1 MKTFRILTT
10 CALAALLAVGC
21 GVKEDQGGKGG
32 GEIDYSQI
40 EVKPAVGKDLYGQ
53 ITDTNGKPVRGVVV
67 SDGTTSVATNAYG
80 IYQIKRSP
88 NARFVYYS
96 TPWDYEIEV
105 AEDCSAAK
113 FYAEIPENA
122 GTHRQDF
129 TLRKRT
135 AGASEFTVIGVGD
148 PQVKVPVDNERF
160 TSETT
165 PALKDAVARQTKP
178 CIILSMGDQVEDN
191 LDYMA
196 ATRLN
201 LGSTGAPAFSVVGN
215 HDKMRYASDPMLPRN
230 ADDHCALWG
239 PTDYSFNMGNYLFI
253 AMDNV
258 IYEDGWEYY
267 GGFTGEQVA
276 WLEQHVA
283 PVSSD
288 RSVILFCHIP
298 VHSSKNT
305 SRILD
310 ILKRFKSLDIFSGHT
325 HDHRNIEN
333 DAYYEH
339 VHSAACGAWWWSN
352 LNSDA
357 TPHGF
362 TVYEM
367 SGNSIKNAYFQ
378 PTKHDRSFQF
388 RLYRGDYAYK
398 GWGNPDDL
406 YGVGNADVL
415 YDYSF
420 GLGDD
425 VIVANVWN
433 ADSKW
438 DIAVYE
444 NGTYT
449 GSMSRISMKD
459 MWGMAVHEGN
469 TYETRIN
476 RWLGVT
482 TTSSHLYSYKLK
494 DKTAEVKVVVTDRYN
509 NKYESSEFATD
520 VTEGVSLLK
529 NENPYLNR

>member
-1 MKTFRILTT
+1 M
-10 CALAALLAVGC
+10 CSLAALLAVCC

-53 ITDTNGKPVRGVVV
+53 LTDTNGKPIRGVVV

-80 IYQIKRSP
+80 IYQIKRNP
-88 NARFVYYS
+88 EAKFVYYS
-96 TPWDYEIEV
+96 TPWDYEIET

-122 GTHRQDF
+122 GVHRQDF
-129 TLRKRT
+129 QLRKRT
-135 AGASEFTVIGVGD
+135 GDASDFTVIGVGD
-148 PQVKVPVDNERF
+148 PQVRVPMDNERF
-160 TSETT
+160 TNETT

-215 HDKMRYASDPMLPRN
+215 HDKLRDAANSSLPRN
-230 ADDHCALWG
+230 ADDHSALWG
-239 PTDYSFNMGNYLFI
+239 PTDYTFNMGNYLFVG
-253 AMDNV
+253 MDNV
-258 IYEDGWEYY
+258 IFENGSSYH
-267 GGFTGEQVA
+267 GGFTDEQVA
-276 WLEQHVA
+276 WLEQQVA
-283 PVSSD
+283 PVGTD
-288 RSVILFCHIP
+288 RSVIFFCHIP
-298 VHSSKNT
+298 MRNSKNST
-305 SRILD
+305 KILD
-310 ILKRFKSLDIFSGHT
+310 ILSRFKSLDVFSGHT
-325 HDHRNIEN
+325 HDHQNIEN
-333 DAYYEH
+333 ATYYEH
-339 VHSAACGAWWWSN
+339 IHGAACGAWWWSN
-352 LNSDA
+352 LNTDA
-357 TPHGF
+357 TPLGF

-378 PTKHDRSFQF
+378 PVNHDRNFQF
-388 RLYRGDYAYK
+388 RLYRGNHAYK

-406 YGVGNADVL
+406 YGAGSADVL
-415 YDYSF
+415 YDYTF
-420 GLGDD
+420 GLADD

-433 ADSKW
+433 TDSKW

-444 NGTYT
+444 NGEYS
-449 GSMSRISMKD
+449 GSMSRINMKD

-469 TYETRIN
+469 TYETRID
-476 RWLGVT
+476 RWLAVSVT
-482 TTSSHLYSYKLK
+482 CTHLYSYKLK
-494 DKTAEVKVVVTDRYN
+494 DKNAEVKVIVTDRYN

-520 VTEGVSLLK
+520 VTEGISLLK

>member
-1 MKTFRILTT
+1 MCMLGAF
-10 CALAALLAVGC
+10 LAVGC
-21 GVKEDQGGKGG
+21 GVKEEQGGKGG

-53 ITDTNGKPVRGVVV
+53 ITDTNGKPIRGVVV
-67 SDGTTSVATNAYG
+67 SDGTTSVATNTYG
-80 IYQIKRSP
+80 IYQIKRNP
-88 NARFVYYS
+88 EAKFVYYS

-122 GTHRQDF
+122 GVHRQDF
-129 TLRKRT
+129 CLRKRT
-135 AGASEFTVIGVGD
+135 GNASDFTVIGIAD

-160 TSETT
+160 STETVPT
-165 PALKDAVARQTKP
+165 LKSTVSKQTKP
-178 CIILSMGDQVEDN
+178 CIILTMGDMVEDN

-201 LGSTGAPAFSVVGN
+201 LGSTGAPVFSVVGN
-215 HDKMRYASDPMLPRN
+215 HDKMRYASDPTRPRN
-230 ADDHCALWG
+230 TNDHSTLWG
-239 PTDYSFNMGNYLFI
+239 PTDYSFNMGNYLFVG
-253 AMDNV
+253 MDNV
-258 IYEDGWEYY
+258 IYENGYDYH
-267 GGFTGEQVA
+267 GGFTDEQAA
-276 WLEQHVA
+276 WLEQQVA
-283 PVSSD
+283 PVSTD
-288 RSVILFCHIP
+288 RSVILFCHVP
-298 VHSSKNT
+298 MYSSRN
-305 SRILD
+305 SARILD
-310 ILKRFKSLDIFSGHT
+310 ILKRFKSIDVFCGHT

-333 DAYYEH
+333 DTYFEH
-339 VHSAACGAWWWSN
+339 VHSAASGSCWWSN
-352 LNSDA
+352 LNNDA
-357 TPHGF
+357 TPQGF
-362 TVYEM
+362 MVHEIA
-367 SGNSIKNAYFQ
+367 GNSIKNAYFQ

-388 RLYRGDYAYK
+388 RLYRGNHVYK

-406 YGVGNADVL
+406 YGAGSADVQ
-415 YDYSF
+415 YDYTF

-433 ADSKW
+433 ADPKW

-444 NGTYT
+444 NGTYS

-476 RWLGVT
+476 RWVAVT
-482 TTSSHLYSYKLK
+482 VTCTHLYSYKLK
-494 DKTAEVKVVVTDRYN
+494 DRNAEVKVVATDRYN
-509 NKYESSEFATD
+509 NKYESSEFTTD